1 MLIKFQFK
9 KEKIGIRVAVL
20 WYYILFICQ
29 NLNLKLYFGQFWETM
44 TTGVMHWHN

>member
-20 WYYILFICQ
+20 WYYILFIC
-29 NLNLKLYFGQFWETM
+29 
-44 TTGVMHWHN
+44 